1 MAAMAAFSGIPA
13 DALDFFAELE
23 AHNER
28 AWWHANKDR
37 FEASV
42 AGPMRALLDVL
53 EPEFGTF
60 RVFRMNRDV
69 RFSTDKSPYKTAHA
83 AMTETAGGSSHFV
96 QLSATGLFVGAG
108 IYHPARDQLERFRR
122 AVVDDASGT
131 ALETSIADVRA
142 AKVTVEPGREPP
154 LATAPR
160 GFPKDHPRVE
170 LLRWKGCIALQ
181 DLGAPKWLH
190 TRQAAERVSGVWR
203 RAAPLTAWL
212 DRHVG
217 PSDLPP
223 ESRR

>member
-1 MAAMAAFSGIPA
+1 MAAFSGFPA

-28 AWWHANKDR
+28 AWWHANKGR
-37 FEASV
+37 FEESV
-42 AGPMRALLDVL
+42 AGPMRQMLDVL
-53 EPEFGTF
+53 EAEFGAF

-122 AVVDDASGT
+122 AVADDACGA
-131 ALETSIADVRA
+131 ALEAAIADVRA
-142 AKVTVEPGREPP
+142 ARVTVEPGREPP

-160 GFPKDHPRVE
+160 GFSKDHPRVE

-181 DLGAPKWLH
+181 DLGAAKWLH
-190 TRQAAERVSGVWR
+190 TRRAAERVAGVWR
-203 RAAPLTAWL
+203 RAAPLTEWL
-212 DRHVG
+212 DRQVG

-223 ESRR
+223 DVRR